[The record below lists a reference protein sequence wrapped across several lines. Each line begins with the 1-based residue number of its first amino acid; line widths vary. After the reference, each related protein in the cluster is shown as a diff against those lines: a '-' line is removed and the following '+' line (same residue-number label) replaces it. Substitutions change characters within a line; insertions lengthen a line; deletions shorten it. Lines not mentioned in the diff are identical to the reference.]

1 MNTKVED
8 FLIKISNENE
18 HYGLATKWYA
28 QRIESVCD
36 FDTVMM
42 MSVDKLSELFIK
54 LHPINT
60 KAISSY
66 LNVLKRYAEY
76 TNNQSFIDISK
87 KINVTAIWNQYSSS
101 AEKTRRYVS
110 NSEFQSILFNLQM
123 DDMMNVDYYVALLQA
138 IYEGIYSDD
147 LTALSNLRGQ
157 DIHGNVV
164 VVRCDG
170 KEPFELEISH
180 NLVTKLKEL
189 SNLTSWGR
197 KNRCGEFSIVIE
209 GNYPDSCFKV
219 ENRNNIPDR
228 SYRHCYY
235 RYIRKVASIIGLDY
249 QLRAKNLYISGIMCR
264 AKKQIEEKGMDF
276 EQTFAFNRR
285 WGEDVD
291 IVRRELERVHY
302 PYPYSKFTALISGY
316 IDDFQD

>member
-1 MNTKVED
+1 MNAKVED

-76 TNNQSFIDISK
+76 TNNQSFVDISK

-170 KEPFELEISH
+170 KEPFKLEISH
-180 NLVTKLKEL
+180 NLATKLKDVAD
-189 SNLTSWGR
+189 LTRWEKR
-197 KNRCGEFSIVIE
+197 NRCGEFSIPIE
-209 GNYPDSCFKV
+209 GDYPDSCFKV

-235 RYIRKVASIIGLDY
+235 RYIRKVAELAKLDY
-249 QLRAKNLYISGIMCR
+249 RLRAKNLYISGIMHR
-264 AKKQIEEKGMDF
+264 VKMQLEEKGMTL
-276 EQTFAFNRR
+276 EQAFAFKRR

-302 PYPYSKFTALISGY
+302 PYPYAKFTALITGY
-316 IDDFQD
+316 IDDFED